1 MLLRTKAYVRL
12 LRVFIHSC
20 LCFMCCCLQVNIFL
34 IELLHSE
41 KLAQKG
47 GKKKNAFVKRR
58 AFLCVCLCIKSVG
71 NYMHENSSSSMCAR
85 DV

>member
-47 GKKKNAFVKRR
+47 GKKRMHLGKEERF
-58 AFLCVCLCIKSVG
+58 CVCVCVSK
-71 NYMHENSSSSMCAR
+71 A
-85 DV
+85 

>member
-47 GKKKNAFVKRR
+47 GKKKR
-58 AFLCVCLCIKSVG
+58 
-71 NYMHENSSSSMCAR
+71 MHL
-85 DV
+85 

>member
-1 MLLRTKAYVRL
+1 MNSYTAVEAEGKKNLKKKNQHKMLLRTKAYVRL

-47 GKKKNAFVKRR
+47 GKKR
-58 AFLCVCLCIKSVG
+58 
-71 NYMHENSSSSMCAR
+71 MHL
-85 DV
+85 

>member
-20 LCFMCCCLQVNIFL
+20 VCFMCCCLQVNIFL

-47 GKKKNAFVKRR
+47 GKKRMHLWKEERF
-58 AFLCVCLCIKSVG
+58 CVCVCVSK
-71 NYMHENSSSSMCAR
+71 A
-85 DV
+85 

>member
-1 MLLRTKAYVRL
+1 MNSYTAVEAEGKKIKKKKNQHKMLLRTKAYVRL
-12 LRVFIHSC
+12 LCVFIHSC

-47 GKKKNAFVKRR
+47 GKKR
-58 AFLCVCLCIKSVG
+58 
-71 NYMHENSSSSMCAR
+71 MHL
-85 DV
+85 

>member
-47 GKKKNAFVKRR
+47 GKKR
-58 AFLCVCLCIKSVG
+58 
-71 NYMHENSSSSMCAR
+71 MHL
-85 DV
+85 

>member
-12 LRVFIHSC
+12 LRVFIHGC

-47 GKKKNAFVKRR
+47 GKKECICEKKSVFVCAFVYRKRR
-58 AFLCVCLCIKSVG
+58 
-71 NYMHENSSSSMCAR
+71 
-85 DV
+85 

>member
-47 GKKKNAFVKRR
+47 GKKECICEKKERF
-58 AFLCVCLCIKSVG
+58 CVCVCVSK
-71 NYMHENSSSSMCAR
+71 A
-85 DV
+85 

>member
-47 GKKKNAFVKRR
+47 GKECICEKKSVFVCVFVYQKRR
-58 AFLCVCLCIKSVG
+58 
-71 NYMHENSSSSMCAR
+71 
-85 DV
+85 